1 MATGNNDI
9 DGNANTFQF
18 LKGTSI
24 LRHTRKTAKLLEH
37 QSGSLLIMPKYVA
50 ESISILAR

>member
-1 MATGNNDI
+1 MATGNNDK
-9 DGNANTFQF
+9 DGNAHTFQF
-18 LKGTSI
+18 LKDTSI